1 MPDTQKEHTERKK
14 VNSTMLTPSTATI
27 LNSTLSMMIENAKM
41 LIVITARNVLSFY

>member
-27 LNSTLSMMIENAKM
+27 LNSTLSMMIEKAKM